1 MSDEAAQTAEADPD
15 DGGLDDAGTDDGGL
29 DEMDDSPEDSVID
42 DAGEDEDE
50 DYDDDDFDDATC
62 AERVLETCLRAIVDR
77 PEEIDVGVDEHD
89 RRLTLHVRVASED
102 MGKIIGKRGRVAN
115 ALRTLVKAAGSR
127 EGYSAT
133 VEIDD

>member
-1 MSDEAAQTAEADPD
+1 MSDEATRTAEADPT
-15 DGGLDDAGTDDGGL
+15 GETGETGSDDAGP
-29 DEMDDSPEDSVID
+29 DELDSPEDRVTD
-42 DAGEDEDE
+42 DIEDDTDEDF
-50 DYDDDDFDDATC
+50 DDDFDDATC

-77 PEEIDVGVDEHD
+77 PEEIDIGVDEHD

-115 ALRTLVKAAGSR
+115 ALRTLIKAAGSR
-127 EGYSAT
+127 EGYSAA

>member
-1 MSDEAAQTAEADPD
+1 MSDDSTQGADAALVD
-15 DGGLDDAGTDDGGL
+15 DDTDEHAVDDAEEAGGAT
-29 DEMDDSPEDSVID
+29 
-42 DAGEDEDE
+42 AGDDEDDE
-50 DYDDDDFDDATC
+50 DFDDDFDDATC
-62 AERVLETCLRAIVDR
+62 AERVLESCLRAIVDR
-77 PEEIDVGVDEHD
+77 PEDIDIGVDEHD

-127 EGYSAT
+127 EGYSAA

>member
-1 MSDEAAQTAEADPD
+1 MGDDATDTAEADPVEEPTADTDADADADPAVDVD
-15 DGGLDDAGTDDGGL
+15 D
-29 DEMDDSPEDSVID
+29 
-42 DAGEDEDE
+42 DEDF
-50 DYDDDDFDDATC
+50 DDDEFDDATC
-62 AERVLETCLRAIVDR
+62 AERVLDICLRAIVDR
-77 PEEIDVGVDEHD
+77 PEDIDIGVDEHD
-89 RRLTLHVRVASED
+89 RRLTLHVRVATED

>member
-1 MSDEAAQTAEADPD
+1 MSDEAAQTAEADPV
-15 DGGLDDAGTDDGGL
+15 DDAATDDSAF
-29 DEMDDSPEDSVID
+29 DEMDDSPEDSVSD
-42 DAGEDEDE
+42 DATDDDDE
-50 DYDDDDFDDATC
+50 DYDDDFDDATC

>member
-1 MSDEAAQTAEADPD
+1 MSDDSTQSAAAASVDDDTDEHAVDEADSAREGAEEA
-15 DGGLDDAGTDDGGL
+15 GGTTTDD
-29 DEMDDSPEDSVID
+29 DDFSEDF
-42 DAGEDEDE
+42 
-50 DYDDDDFDDATC
+50 DDDFDDATC
-62 AERVLETCLRAIVDR
+62 AERVLESCLRAIVDR
-77 PEEIDVGVDEHD
+77 PEDIDSGVDEHD

-127 EGYSAT
+127 EGYSAA

>member
-1 MSDEAAQTAEADPD
+1 MSDESTQTAEAEPGVEAD
-15 DGGLDDAGTDDGGL
+15 DTELEATAEDD
-29 DEMDDSPEDSVID
+29 EF
-42 DAGEDEDE
+42 
-50 DYDDDDFDDATC
+50 DDDDFDDATC
-62 AERVLETCLRAIVDR
+62 AERVLESCLRAIVDR
-77 PEEIDVGVDEHD
+77 PEEIDIGVDEHD

-115 ALRTLVKAAGSR
+115 ALRTLIKAAGSR

>member
-1 MSDEAAQTAEADPD
+1 MSDEATRTAEADPT
-15 DGGLDDAGTDDGGL
+15 GETGSDDAGL
-29 DEMDDSPEDSVID
+29 DELDSPEDRVTD
-42 DAGEDEDE
+42 DIEDDTDEDF
-50 DYDDDDFDDATC
+50 DDDFDDATC

-77 PEEIDVGVDEHD
+77 PEEIDIGVDEHD

-115 ALRTLVKAAGSR
+115 ALRTLIKAAGSR
-127 EGYSAT
+127 EGYSAA

>member
-1 MSDEAAQTAEADPD
+1 MSDDSTQSAAAASVDDDTDEHAVDEADSAREGAEEA
-15 DGGLDDAGTDDGGL
+15 GGTTTDD
-29 DEMDDSPEDSVID
+29 DDFSEDF
-42 DAGEDEDE
+42 
-50 DYDDDDFDDATC
+50 DDDFDDATC
-62 AERVLETCLRAIVDR
+62 AERVLESCLRAIVDR
-77 PEEIDVGVDEHD
+77 PEDIDIGVDEHD

-127 EGYSAT
+127 EGYSAA